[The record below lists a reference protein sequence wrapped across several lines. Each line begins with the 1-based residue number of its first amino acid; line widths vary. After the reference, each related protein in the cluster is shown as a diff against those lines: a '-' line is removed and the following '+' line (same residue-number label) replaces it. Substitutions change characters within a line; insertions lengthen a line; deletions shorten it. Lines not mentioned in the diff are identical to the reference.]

1 MVTKFQFALH
11 LIPPI
16 CWSGGLFFTVDKLE
30 ALVLAGT
37 KWREEVMTVDDM
49 ILMGLT
55 QSPKDGSQVCL
66 FSIW

>member
-1 MVTKFQFALH
+1 M
-11 LIPPI
+11 
-16 CWSGGLFFTVDKLE
+16 CWSGGLFFTVDKVE
-30 ALVLAGT
+30 ALVQAGA